1 MRPSFIAS
9 ALVVVALALAGCASK
24 PSTPEPKPLLTPESE
39 ITPTPPASARRR
51 AELHTELAQG
61 YYERAQMN
69 VALQELA
76 IAETDDAT
84 YPHIYSVYGLVYT
97 MLGESTKAEA
107 NFRRALALAPNDS
120 EIRHDWGAFLCTHGR
135 AQESIAEFEF
145 AASDP
150 LYKAPEVALTNAG
163 KCSVQ
168 LGNTEA
174 AAGYFQRAL
183 SLKPSDPSAAYNLAL
198 LQYKA
203 GRYDSARALMRIVMQ
218 QTNPPPPA
226 LFLGHCLEQ
235 KTGDKSSEQS
245 YVMQLKNR
253 YPDSDE
259 AKQVNER
266 CQ

>member
-1 MRPSFIAS
+1 M
-9 ALVVVALALAGCASK
+9 
-24 PSTPEPKPLLTPESE
+24 
-39 ITPTPPASARRR
+39 
-51 AELHTELAQG
+51 
-61 YYERAQMN
+61 
-69 VALQELA
+69 
-76 IAETDDAT
+76 
-84 YPHIYSVYGLVYT
+84 YGLVYT
-97 MLGESTKAEA
+97 MLGDNTKAEA
-107 NFRRALALAPNDS
+107 NFRHALALSPNDS

-145 AASDP
+145 AATDP

-183 SLKPSDPSAAYNLAL
+183 SLKPNDPSAAYNLAL
-198 LQYKA
+198 LKYKA
-203 GRYDSARALMRIVMQ
+203 GQYDNARALMRVVMQ
-218 QTNPPPPA
+218 QTNPPAPA

-253 YPDSDE
+253 YPESDE